1 MSKVVINNC
10 VMKGQHVYE
19 HAVNVGD
26 TYECLPEMNN
36 SNDGKAIAMRSISNE
51 VIGYV
56 PVNLCDYV
64 SDLYTRKISNV
75 VVSIQTSSKSRHLYR
90 LTSYFK

>member
-10 VMKGQHVYE
+10 VMKGKHVCE

-26 TYECLPEMNN
+26 TYECLPERNN
-36 SNDGKAIAMRSISNE
+36 SNDVKAMAMRSASNE
-51 VIGYV
+51 LLGHF

-64 SDLYTRKISNV
+64 SDLFARFPGKLV
-75 VVSIQTSSKSRHLYR
+75 MML
-90 LTSYFK
+90 

>member
-26 TYECLPEMNN
+26 TYECLPETDN
-36 SNDGKAIAMRSISNE
+36 SNDAKAIGVRSASNE
-51 VIGYV
+51 VIGRKAECSKLTVYV
-56 PVNLCDYV
+56 ALEA
-64 SDLYTRKISNV
+64 
-75 VVSIQTSSKSRHLYR
+75 
-90 LTSYFK
+90 YF

>member
-36 SNDGKAIAMRSISNE
+36 LNDEKAIAVRSASNE
-51 VIGYV
+51 VIGHI
-56 PVNLCDYV
+56 PVHLWDYIT
-64 SDLYTRKISNV
+64 DLFVRFPGKLIM
-75 VVSIQTSSKSRHLYR
+75 LW
-90 LTSYFK
+90 

>member
-26 TYECLPEMNN
+26 TYECLPETNN
-36 SNDGKAIAMRSISNE
+36 LNDAKTSAVRSASNE
-51 VIGYV
+51 VIGHI

-64 SDLYTRKISNV
+64 SDLFACFPGKLV
-75 VVSIQTSSKSRHLYR
+75 MLW
-90 LTSYFK
+90 

>member
-19 HAVNVGD
+19 HVVNVGD
-26 TYECLPEMNN
+26 THDCLPDRNN
-36 SNDGKAIAMRSISNE
+36 LHDGKAIAVRSASNE
-51 VIGYV
+51 VIGHM

-64 SDLYTRKISNV
+64 TDLFIRFPGKLI
-75 VVSIQTSSKSRHLYR
+75 ILW
-90 LTSYFK
+90 